1 MDDKDGKLVEA
12 LIPTYPPTG
21 GVSGREAGKSAG
33 LAPHG
38 GVAELKHSATRPPQA
53 ESSCSKNTPVFGV
66 HAFVECL

>member
-38 GVAELKHSATRPPQA
+38 GVAELKHSATRPP
-53 ESSCSKNTPVFGV
+53 
-66 HAFVECL
+66 